1 VSVFTPAQ
9 DAAIAKATDA
19 YCQSARDLRIR
30 VKAIELLDEVIDFN
44 LETEIWCAAAREVMR
59 RSSDRLGIAP
69 KIPKRTRQART
80 HRVRI

>member
-1 VSVFTPAQ
+1 MFTPAQ
-9 DAAIAKATDA
+9 DAAIARATDA

-30 VKAIELLDEVIDFN
+30 VKAIELLDEVIDFDC
-44 LETEIWCAAAREVMR
+44 ERIVWMEAAREVMR

-69 KIPKRTRQART
+69 KIPSRTRQART

>member
-1 VSVFTPAQ
+1 
-9 DAAIAKATDA
+9 
-19 YCQSARDLRIR
+19 

-59 RSSDRLGIAP
+59 RSSERLGIAP

-80 HRVRI
+80 HRARI